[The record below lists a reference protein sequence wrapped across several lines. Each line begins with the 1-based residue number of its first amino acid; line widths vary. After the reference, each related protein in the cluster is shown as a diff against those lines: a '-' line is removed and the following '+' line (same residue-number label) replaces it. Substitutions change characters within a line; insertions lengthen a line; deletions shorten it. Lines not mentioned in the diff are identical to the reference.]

1 MDEKTTTI
9 APLIVAVRCDNCGA
23 TATTD
28 QPAQWRTSHEKCGP
42 SALFV
47 EERAS

>member
-1 MDEKTTTI
+1 MI
-9 APLIVAVRCDNCGA
+9 APVTPPTPLVVAVRCDNGA

-28 QPAQWRTSHEKCGP
+28 QPAQWRTSHETCRP